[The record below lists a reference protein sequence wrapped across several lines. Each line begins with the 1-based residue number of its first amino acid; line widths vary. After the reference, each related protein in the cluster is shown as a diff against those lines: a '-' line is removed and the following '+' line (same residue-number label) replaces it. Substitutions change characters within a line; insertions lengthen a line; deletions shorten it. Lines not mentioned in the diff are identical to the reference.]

1 MITDE
6 GEGGVYH
13 DMKYDVEFMNGDF
26 EHLALVENPRYEEAT
41 IVLNSKGES
50 IRKKKI
56 NETQDDVSINFLLTE
71 KKEFKLKLPNILYAR
86 LMSLIDN
93 LQKKADWKISD
104 SSESQFS
111 PDIFLNTNETV
122 H

>member
-1 MITDE
+1 MVVTAI
-6 GEGGVYH
+6 
-13 DMKYDVEFMNGDF
+13 
-26 EHLALVENPRYEEAT
+26 
-41 IVLNSKGES
+41 
-50 IRKKKI
+50 KI